1 MEILVLVELT
11 YETKIGAKF
20 GVPTRNLDGTSV
32 TACLTSYRESAT
44 ALAVL
49 PMVEKLQALY
59 PGCGVVLVD
68 EWPCIS
74 DKGGNMDKPPEV
86 WRLEFRPILE
96 AFVSKIIDYGAEL
109 YVLGSPQASRSFE
122 IPSMFFLL
130 HLLKPKKM
138 FWISSPTY
146 SI

>member
-1 MEILVLVELT
+1 MTARGLVLENLVLVELT
-11 YETKIGAKF
+11 YDTKDGAKF
-20 GVPTRNLDGTSV
+20 GRPIRNLDGTSV
-32 TACLTSYRESAT
+32 NACLRSFPDSAT
-44 ALAVL
+44 AIAVL
-49 PMVEKLQALY
+49 AMVEELQALY

-74 DKGGNMDKPPEV
+74 DKGSNMDKPPEV

-122 IPSMFFLL
+122 ICILF
-130 HLLKPKKM
+130 
-138 FWISSPTY
+138 
-146 SI
+146 